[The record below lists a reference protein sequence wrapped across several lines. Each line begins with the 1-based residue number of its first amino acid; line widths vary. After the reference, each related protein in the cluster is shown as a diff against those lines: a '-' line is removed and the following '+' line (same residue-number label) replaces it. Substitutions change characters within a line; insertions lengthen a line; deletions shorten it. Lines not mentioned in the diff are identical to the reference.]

1 MKDLVLNV
9 RKLGSKAKNK
19 YVYKDIS
26 FNLNKGEIVGLLGH
40 NGAGKSTIL
49 RNISNMEIP
58 QEGYVEILNQKND
71 INKFNDSVILIPDE
85 IQLYKNFTIKKQID
99 LITYSY
105 GYDKKFLEKYLKKV
119 NLKESDVVGDLSK
132 GNQEILQLIIMLST
146 NADLYLLDEPF
157 SALDIFRREI
167 VLKMLIEVSLKE
179 KTIVVTTHLIKEIET
194 ILTRVL
200 YLNKGQIIIDKEIEE
215 IQLENESL
223 VEYLKIYFKEEVI

>member
-1 MKDLVLNV
+1 MKDLVLKV
-9 RKLGSKAKNK
+9 DKLGSKARNK

-26 FNLNKGEIVGLLGH
+26 FELNKGEIVGLLGH

-58 QEGYVEILNQKND
+58 QEGYVKILNQKND

-85 IQLYKNFTIKKQID
+85 IQLYKNYTIKKQID
-99 LITYSY
+99 LITYNY
-105 GYDKKFLEKYLKKV
+105 GYDKEFLDKYLTKV
-119 NLKESDVVGDLSK
+119 KLKYSDIVGDLSK

-157 SALDIFRREI
+157 SAIDIFRREV

-179 KTIVVTTHLIKEIET
+179 KTIIVTTHLIKEIET

-200 YLNKGQIIIDKEIEE
+200 YLNEGQIIIDKEMEQ

-223 VEYLKIYFKEEVI
+223 VQYLKVYFKEEVI